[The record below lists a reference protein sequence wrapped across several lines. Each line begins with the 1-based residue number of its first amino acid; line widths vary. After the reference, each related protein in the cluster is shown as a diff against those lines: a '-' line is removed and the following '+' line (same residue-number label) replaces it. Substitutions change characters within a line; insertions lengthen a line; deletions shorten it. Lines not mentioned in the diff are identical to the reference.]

1 MNFRKKIQTAFDP
14 PSFLENYIAFFYDRC
29 ICARRYD
36 GQIVSG
42 FISAFFKVCLIWEP
56 DPSLLHIFAV
66 KMFLL
71 TGEKMG
77 HSPSF
82 PSTCHCLRQFAHPAD
97 FIIPATLKIWRKK
110 IVVKFPKD
118 FWNNQEYLLPL
129 SPMIWNL
136 QILLFILGTLNQFD
150 PLNHKIMIIF
160 T

>member
-1 MNFRKKIQTAFDP
+1 MTSPPLALFRKIHP
-14 PSFLENYIAFFYDRC
+14 
-29 ICARRYD
+29 
-36 GQIVSG
+36 
-42 FISAFFKVCLIWEP
+42 IWEP
-56 DPSLLHIFAV
+56 DPSLLHIFVV

-97 FIIPATLKIWRKK
+97 FIIPATLKTWRKK

-150 PLNHKIMIIF
+150 PLNHKIMIILHLEIPMWVLYWF
-160 T
+160 CNETFCNLSSTAQESF